1 MQTIQNGTERLRTAW
16 DTSFLQDVNWLIL
29 FPDAGYNTG
38 CQEQGK
44 CPIQSNPSSALTNQ
58 PTRRRAGTT
67 IPEPLMSP
75 DWLPPWCTSISP
87 SVRVEHVGSTSVP
100 GCAGKGIV
108 DLMIA
113 VADGEMA
120 AVKEL
125 LDRLGFQGQIG
136 RDPFPETRPMRAGS
150 FVHDGETFLV
160 HVHVIPASSPEV
172 DDMRFFRTCL
182 RADPELLQAYVAR
195 KREIIASGVTDS
207 LEYCRIKGEFIK
219 EMLG

>member
-1 MQTIQNGTERLRTAW
+1 MPDQPQPVIGPYFSRPAACRDYDPRAADVARLVA
-16 DTSFLQDVNWLIL
+16 
-29 FPDAGYNTG
+29 
-38 CQEQGK
+38 
-44 CPIQSNPSSALTNQ
+44 ALVY
-58 PTRRRAGTT
+58 
-67 IPEPLMSP
+67 EH
-75 DWLPPWCTSISP
+75 LPQ
-87 SVRVEHVGSTSVP
+87 VRVEHVGSTSVP
-100 GCAGKGIV
+100 GCAGKGNV

-113 VADGEMA
+113 VADGELEK
-120 AVKEL
+120 VKEV

-150 FVHDGETFLV
+150 FVHDGKTFLL

-207 LEYCRIKGEFIK
+207 LDYCRIKGEFIK